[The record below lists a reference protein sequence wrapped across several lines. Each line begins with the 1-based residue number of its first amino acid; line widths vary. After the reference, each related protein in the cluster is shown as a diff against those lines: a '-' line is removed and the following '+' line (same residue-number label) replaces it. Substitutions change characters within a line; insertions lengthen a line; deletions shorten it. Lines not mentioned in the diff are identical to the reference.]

1 MRIRVLG
8 CYGAEMPGYKTTG
21 FLINDDVLLDAGTVV
36 SVLNIEEQIKINSI
50 IISHTHLDHIKDIQ
64 FLADNVIGKKNR
76 HINLVSTHGILDIL
90 RANVLN
96 NIIWPDFTI
105 IRSSNGPILK
115 LCPVK
120 GKEKSFIGDDITV
133 LPIRVNHTVEASGYI
148 IKDKHGAV
156 LYTGDTGHTDW
167 IWEAAMKEDN
177 LKAIFAEA
185 SFPNSMEELADISG
199 HLTADGLGKELKKAG
214 GKNVPVYVFHMKPQ
228 YLAMIEQEIGFL
240 NNKRIKVLKQG
251 DIIEI

>member
-21 FLINDDVLLDAGTVV
+21 FLINDDTLIDAGTVV
-36 SVLNIEEQIKINSI
+36 SVLSVEEQLKINNI

-64 FLADNVIGKKNR
+64 FLADNVIGRRDKP
-76 HINLVSTHGILDIL
+76 INLISTHGVLDIL

-96 NIIWPDFTI
+96 NIIWPDFTMLP
-105 IRSSNGPILK
+105 SLNGPILK
-115 LCPVK
+115 FFPVK
-120 GKEKSFIGDDITV
+120 GTEERSIGDITV

-148 IKDKHGAV
+148 IKDKSSAI

-167 IWEAAMKEDN
+167 IWEAAKKEDN
-177 LKAIFAEA
+177 LKAIFAET
-185 SFPNSMEELADISG
+185 SFPNSMAELADVSG
-199 HLTADGLGKELKKAG
+199 HLTVAGLGKELKKVSN
-214 GKNVPVYVFHMKPQ
+214 KNVPVYVFHMKPQ
-228 YLAMIEQEIGFL
+228 YLDIIEQEIGLL

-251 DIIEI
+251 DVIEI